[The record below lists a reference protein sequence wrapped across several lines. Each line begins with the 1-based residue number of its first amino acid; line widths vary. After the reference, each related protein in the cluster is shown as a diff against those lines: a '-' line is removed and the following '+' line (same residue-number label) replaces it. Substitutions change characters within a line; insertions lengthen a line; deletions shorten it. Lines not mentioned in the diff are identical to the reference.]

1 MGLLIFFAFFAFVTS
16 SSFGDALREEHQK
29 ALAVPRREH
38 FLDATKEALLQCVGK
53 GHCECWL
60 SFFVPENGLPDVLQG
75 HKYLTDVMKI
85 QLIFKSWAVG
95 SQDRIDAMKAEITN
109 IFRAL
114 KEEALSIDC
123 STIYLCFRAGVRQE
137 AQNYHNTRNNKGP
150 LALFVIE
157 PPVVHECI
165 ACKDE

>member
-1 MGLLIFFAFFAFVTS
+1 M
-16 SSFGDALREEHQK
+16 REEHQK

-95 SQDRIDAMKAEITN
+95 SQERIDAMKAEITN

-114 KEEALSIDC
+114 KEEAP
-123 STIYLCFRAGVRQE
+123 YLQIQE
-137 AQNYHNTRNNKGP
+137 HRLLNY
-150 LALFVIE
+150 LFVFQGWCTSGGSE
-157 PPVVHECI
+157 LSQHT
-165 ACKDE
+165 KQ

>member
-1 MGLLIFFAFFAFVTS
+1 MYCA
-16 SSFGDALREEHQK
+16 H
-29 ALAVPRREH
+29 ALAVPKHEH

-60 SFFVPENGLPDVLQG
+60 SFLVPDNELPEVLQG

-95 SQDRIDAMKAEITN
+95 SQERIDAMKAEITN
-109 IFRAL
+109 IFRTL

-123 STIYLCFRAGVRQE
+123 STFYLCFRAGVRRK
-137 AQNYHNTRNNKGP
+137 AQNYHNTRSNKGP
-150 LALFVIE
+150 FALFVIE